1 MLQLPVVVGQMMDY
15 YYFSTDEQIF
25 FLILIY
31 TLQLCLDVSTDS
43 YPS

>member
-25 FLILIY
+25 FLNFSLYFAIMFR
-31 TLQLCLDVSTDS
+31 CKH
-43 YPS
+43 